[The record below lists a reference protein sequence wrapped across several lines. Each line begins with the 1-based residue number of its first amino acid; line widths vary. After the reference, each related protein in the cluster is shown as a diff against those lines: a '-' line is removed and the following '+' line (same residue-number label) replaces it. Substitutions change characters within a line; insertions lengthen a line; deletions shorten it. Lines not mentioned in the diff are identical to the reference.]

1 MLVLKRKIGEAII
14 IGDDVEITL
23 LQKDGDMIKI
33 GIEAPKSVR
42 VLRKEIYEEIEQ
54 ANKSAARQAPDLAS
68 LKELFQRKGMER
80 S

>member
-1 MLVLKRKIGEAII
+1 VLVLKRKIGESII

-23 LQKDGDMIKI
+23 LQRDGDMIKI

-54 ANKSAARQAPDLAS
+54 ANKSAARHAPDLAS
-68 LKELFQRKGMER
+68 LKQLFQRKGGER